1 MNVRVSKTKW
11 TSIAIKIVTAMMLFC
26 LLMAGVRSAQAA
38 VSITAPTLNISTASF
53 PSAYFTL
60 GDIVIDEGANGDFSF
75 AAQNTNYFFTIHAPA
90 NFEFLA
96 TSGIISAI
104 AGDITSCSMS
114 LSATQIVVTYSSDGS
129 NVTQRSNDDDIIT
142 ISGLQVR
149 AITGPAT
156 QTATKS
162 ASSEIINGLNNGTV
176 LANLSSSLL
185 SGCTHTITLTD
196 TYGDGWNGGT
206 VDVTVNGV
214 TVLSGI
220 TLAAGAGPENHT
232 FNADNG
238 DVIVI
243 TRTVDGTYPAEMRVE
258 ITGGSAN
265 TLLAQQE
272 PVAAGTTVMGCCAPT
287 VPNLANYV
295 SPLNAA
301 VNQSACGIILDWDA
315 PASNGCNTA
324 TGYDI
329 SFGTSASPPWVGY
342 TTSTEYAT
350 GVLNPSTTYY
360 WKVVPVNSV
369 GYPLGVMT
377 YSFTTGATTCAACMH
392 TIRLTDTYGDGW
404 NGGTITVTV
413 NGVLVLTNITL
424 AGLSGPEDFA
434 FNAASGDIINVTRTA
449 DGSFPSEMQVEILS
463 GGGTILLATT
473 TPLVAPGTV
482 VTGCCPSV
490 LPGCASVPLP
500 VNGES
505 LVNPCSVDLAWTA
518 PAASGCEG
526 ASSYDIYFG
535 TTASPAFLTNISG
548 TSFVFPYALSDNTT
562 YYWKIVPKNSL
573 GSATGCSTWSFST
586 SSSPNPV
593 YCLYGSAIN
602 YPDGGTNCAQMTD
615 DLNAQNG
622 CVWNR
627 GTFSFASA
635 FDYTINMY
643 FGNNT
648 GGADGCAF
656 VFQNSPLGISTCG
669 NNGSQLGAGGI
680 PNSLIIEFDTY
691 DNDGTESNDLAVDHV
706 AIEIDGDLPDDPANL
721 PANAA
726 PLCGPVQADPLDAY
740 IDDGLMHALR
750 VTWDPATKDLCVY
763 VDGSQRLCC
772 NHDFINSVFGGN
784 PNVYWG
790 FTGATGGLT
799 NQQYFCPIS
808 IPLPVEMMDLK
819 ADCNNNKRILTWYT
833 ASETNN
839 HFFTI
844 ERSEDGEKFDTISRV
859 NGAGNTNEVIMY
871 QFIDNNASG
880 SNIYYRVS
888 QTDFD
893 GRSTLLGTTE
903 AECGDD
909 VRVLKVVSVD
919 HRNAGVTLNFST
931 GKSGMH
937 QILLCDIHGKI
948 IEQTSMVCE
957 PGFNQADFCKKT
969 DPGIYFFRILNSA
982 ETVSY
987 KCKL

>member
-1 MNVRVSKTKW
+1 MNIRVSKTKW
-11 TSIAIKIVTAMMLFC
+11 TSVAIKIVTALMLFC
-26 LLMAGVRSAQAA
+26 LLMAGLKSAKAA
-38 VSITAPTLNISTASF
+38 VSVTAPSLNISTASF
-53 PSAYFTL
+53 PSVYYAL
-60 GDIVIDEGANGDFSF
+60 GNIVIDEGNKGDFGF
-75 AAQNTNYFFTIHAPA
+75 AAANTNYSFTINAPA
-90 NFEFLA
+90 NFEFFA
-96 TSGIISAI
+96 TSGTISAI
-104 AGDITSCSMS
+104 AGDITSFSMS
-114 LSATQIVVTYSSDGS
+114 VSATQIVVTYSSNGA
-129 NVTQRSNDDDIIT
+129 NAAQRSNDDDIIT

-214 TVLSGI
+214 AVLTGI
-220 TLAAGAGPENHT
+220 TLATGAGPENYT
-232 FNADNG
+232 FNADNV

-243 TRTVDGTYPAEMRVE
+243 TRTVAGAYPAEMRVE
-258 ITGGSAN
+258 ITGGSSIV
-265 TLLAQQE
+265 LLPSQE
-272 PVAAGTTVMGCCAPT
+272 PVATGTTVLGCCAPT
-287 VPNLANYV
+287 VPNPAAYV
-295 SPLNAA
+295 SPANAA
-301 VNQSACGIILDWDA
+301 VNQSPCGITLDWNV

-324 TGYDI
+324 SSYDVY
-329 SFGTSASPPWVGY
+329 FGTSATPPLVGN
-342 TTSTEYAT
+342 TTNTDYAT
-350 GVLNPSTTYY
+350 GALSPSTVYY
-360 WKVVPVNSV
+360 WKIVPKNGV
-369 GYPLGVMT
+369 GSAVGAST
-377 YSFTTGATTCAACMH
+377 YSFTTAATTCVACTH

-404 NGGTITVTV
+404 NGNAVTV
-413 NGVLVLTNITL
+413 YVNGTAVLSGITL
-424 AGLSGPEDFA
+424 AAGYGPVDYTFL
-434 FNAASGDIINVTRTA
+434 AATSDLINVTLTNT
-449 DGSFPSEMQVEILS
+449 GSFTSEIRVAVLS
-463 GGGTILLATT
+463 EVGTTLLSAI
-473 TPLVAPGTV
+473 TPVASPGTN
-482 VTGCCPSV
+482 VTGCCPSLV
-490 LPGCASVPLP
+490 PGCASAPAP
-500 VNGES
+500 ANGAT
-505 LVNPCSVDLAWTA
+505 LVNPCSINLVWTA
-518 PAASGCEG
+518 PAAAGCNG

-535 TTASPAFLTNISG
+535 TSASPAFLENVSG
-548 TSFVFPYALSDNTT
+548 TTYVFPYALADTTT

-573 GSATGCSTWSFST
+573 GSATGCSTWSFTT

-602 YPDGGTNCAQMTD
+602 YPAGGTNCAQMTAEV
-615 DLNAQNG
+615 NAQMG

-627 GTFSFASA
+627 GTISFASA

-656 VFQNSPLGISTCG
+656 VFQNSDQGISTCG
-669 NNGSQLGAGGI
+669 SDGSQLGAGGI
-680 PNSLIIEFDTY
+680 DNSLIIEFDTY
-691 DNDGTESNDLAVDHV
+691 DNDGSENNDLGVDHV
-706 AIEIDGDLPDDPANL
+706 AIEIDGDLPDDPKNT

-726 PLCGPVQADPLDAY
+726 PLCGPVQADPLDQY

-790 FTGATGGLT
+790 FTGATGGLN

-808 IPLPVEMMDLK
+808 IPLPVEMMELK
-819 ADCNNNKRILTWYT
+819 AECSENKPVLTWYT

-844 ERSEDGEKFDTISRV
+844 ERSGDGEKFDTISRL
-859 NGAGNTNEVIMY
+859 NGAGNTNELIMY
-871 QFIDNNASG
+871 QFIDYNSPENNV
-880 SNIYYRVS
+880 YYRVS

-893 GRSTLLGTTE
+893 GRSTQLGTTK
-903 AECGDD
+903 AECGKDAHA
-909 VRVLKVVSVD
+909 LNVVSVD
-919 HRNAGVTLNFST
+919 NRNAGITLNFS
-931 GKSGMH
+931 SGFAGLH
-937 QILLCDIHGKI
+937 QIMLCDVNGRI
-948 IEQTSMVCE
+948 IEQTTMVCE
-957 PGFNQADFCKKT
+957 PGFNQADFCNRPE
-969 DPGIYFFRILNSA
+969 PGIYFFRISNPM
-982 ETVSY
+982 ETISY